1 MLVQSKPYYTPENYL
16 ELERKAAHKSE
27 YFKGEIF
34 AMAGASRNHNRIKE
48 NLSGE
53 IYTFLKGKR
62 CQSFSSD
69 MRLHIPSN
77 SLYTY
82 PDLVIVCGE
91 LEMLDAAF
99 DTLLNPTI
107 LVEVLS
113 ESTKD
118 YDRGGKFMLYRN
130 IPTFQEYI
138 LVDSEQIRVEAWYKP
153 ENGFWTLRKETGEVD
168 DSLTIQTL
176 DLTLPLRDIYEQTV
190 GLLG

>member
-1 MLVQSKPYYTPENYL
+1 MLAQPKPHYTPETYL
-16 ELERKAAHKSE
+16 ELERKAAYKSE

-48 NLSGE
+48 NLAGE
-53 IYTFLKGKR
+53 VYTFLKGKR

-91 LEMLDAAF
+91 PELLDSTF
-99 DTLLNPTI
+99 DTLLNPTVI
-107 LVEVLS
+107 IEVLS
-113 ESTKD
+113 DRTKN
-118 YDRGGKFMLYRN
+118 YDRGEKFMLYRN
-130 IPTFQEYI
+130 IPAFQEYI
-138 LVDSEQIRVEAWYKP
+138 LIDSEQVRAEAWFKP
-153 ENGFWTLRKETGEVD
+153 ENGFWTLRKETDQAD

-176 DLTLPLRDIYEQTV
+176 DFTLPLREIYDQTV
-190 GLLG
+190 GLLN

>member
-1 MLVQSKPYYTPENYL
+1 MLVQPKPYYTPENYL
-16 ELERKAAHKSE
+16 ELERKAAYKSE

-48 NLSGE
+48 NLSIG
-53 IYTFLKGKR
+53 IGSYLKGKR

-91 LEMLDAAF
+91 PELLDATF

-153 ENGFWTLRKETGEVD
+153 ENGFWTLRKETGAVD

-176 DLTLPLRDIYEQTV
+176 DLTLSLRDIYEQTV
-190 GLLG
+190 GLLS

>member
-1 MLVQSKPYYTPENYL
+1 MLAQPKPYCTPENYL
-16 ELERKAAHKSE
+16 ELERKAAYKSE
-27 YFKGEIF
+27 YFKGEIV

-48 NLSGE
+48 NLSGSLGS
-53 IYTFLKGKR
+53 YVKGKGW
-62 CQSFSSD
+62 QTFSSD
-69 MRLHIPSN
+69 FRLHVLEN
-77 SLYTY
+77 GLFTY

-91 LEMLDAAF
+91 PDLLDSTF

-153 ENGFWTLRKETGEVD
+153 EKGFWTLRKETGEVD

-190 GLLG
+190 GLLS

>member
-1 MLVQSKPYYTPENYL
+1 MLAQPKPHYTPESYL
-16 ELERKAAHKSE
+16 ELERKAALKSE

-34 AMAGASRNHNRIKE
+34 AMAGASRNHNRITE

-53 IYTFLKGKR
+53 LYAFLKGKR

-82 PDLVIVCGE
+82 PDLVVVCGE
-91 LEMLDAAF
+91 PELLDSKF
-99 DTLLNPTI
+99 DTLLNPTVI
-107 LVEVLS
+107 IEVLS
-113 ESTKD
+113 DSTKD
-118 YDRGGKFMLYRN
+118 YDRGRKFMLYRN

-153 ENGFWTLRKETGEVD
+153 ENGFWTLRKETGGVD
-168 DSLTIQTL
+168 DSLTIQML

-190 GLLG
+190 GLLS

>member
-1 MLVQSKPYYTPENYL
+1 MSAQPKPHYTPELYL
-16 ELERKAAHKSE
+16 ELERKADHKSE

-48 NLSGE
+48 NLSIG
-53 IYTFLKGKR
+53 IGSYLKGKR

-82 PDLVIVCGE
+82 PDLVVVCGE
-91 LEMLDAAF
+91 PQMLDVNF
-99 DTLLNPTI
+99 DTLLNPTVI
-107 LVEVLS
+107 VEVLS
-113 ESTKD
+113 GSTKD
-118 YDRGGKFMLYRN
+118 YDRGSKFMLYRN

-138 LVDSEQIRVEAWYKP
+138 LIDSEQIRAEAWYKP
-153 ENGFWTLRKETGEVD
+153 DNGFWTLRTETTLAD

-176 DLTLPLRDIYEQTV
+176 DFTLPLRDIYDQTV
-190 GLLG
+190 GLLN

>member
-1 MLVQSKPYYTPENYL
+1 MLIQPKPYYTPENYL
-16 ELERKAAHKSE
+16 ELERKAAYKSE

-48 NLSGE
+48 NLSIG
-53 IYTFLKGKR
+53 IGSYLKGKR

-91 LEMLDAAF
+91 PELLDSTF

-153 ENGFWTLRKETGEVD
+153 ENGFWTLRKETGAVD

-176 DLTLPLRDIYEQTV
+176 DLTLSLRDIYEQTV
-190 GLLG
+190 GLLS